1 MSDITQLTEKITAD
15 AKKKYQLVI
24 RDAQVEVEKQEQLKR
39 SQLEKQLSD
48 RLTQFEKEKRA
59 EMYLQ
64 ISDIHIQS
72 RNKVLTA
79 KQTVLD
85 ELFTEALVRLNKMSA
100 EDFRTFVERG
110 LQEAQVSGEIEL
122 VLGEKSAH
130 LLTED
135 SLKEIQQAL
144 PECQPVIAAK
154 TLPRKGGF
162 LLRQGDIELNF
173 TFEAL
178 LDASKEE
185 LSHTLLQLIFEQ

>member
-39 SQLEKQLSD
+39 AQLEKQLSD

-72 RNKVLTA
+72 RNKVLAA

-85 ELFTEALVRLNKMSA
+85 DLFTEALVRLNQMSA
-100 EDFRTFVERG
+100 EDFRTFVEKG
-110 LQEAQVSGEIEL
+110 LQEAQVSGEVEL
-122 VLGEKSAH
+122 VLGEKSNH
-130 LLTED
+130 LLTEA
-135 SLKEIQQAL
+135 SLEEIKQKL

-154 TLPRKGGF
+154 VLPRKGGF